1 MFRKKDIV
9 IYLLVLLLAGAA
21 YIIPACIRRSRPP
34 ASFVRVSID
43 GRTLAEYPIGED
55 TETVI
60 DGYRGGSLKLVI
72 RDRQAYVESSSCP
85 DKICVKHAPV
95 SYTGECI
102 ICMPNRIMVEI
113 VPAGGDPEIDA
124 VSRIPR
130 HFTGICS

>member
-1 MFRKKDIV
+1 MFRKKDII

-21 YIIPACIRRSRPP
+21 YIIPSCIMRSRPP
-34 ASFVRVSID
+34 ASFVRVSVD
-43 GRTLAEYPIGED
+43 GSILAEYPLNE
-55 TETVI
+55 TVETVI

-72 RDRQAYVESSSCP
+72 RDRHAYVESSSCP

-113 VPAGGDPEIDA
+113 VPDNGDPEIDA
-124 VSRIPR
+124 VSGSGQRP
-130 HFTGICS
+130 GDL

>member
-1 MFRKKDIV
+1 MFRKKDII
-9 IYLLVLLLAGAA
+9 IYLLVLLHAGAA

-85 DKICVKHAPV
+85 DKICVDHTVIKK
-95 SYTGECI
+95 TGESIVCL
-102 ICMPNRIMVEI
+102 PNRVVITIISSDEDDGV
-113 VPAGGDPEIDA
+113 IDA
-124 VSRIPR
+124 VA
-130 HFTGICS
+130 GQ